1 MFDKKIKGVINLR
14 LAENSARV
22 HGGMII
28 YLNKY
33 SQSVKKKKKIWIEP
47 PVPWNGKYGNCP
59 TGSSGEVL
67 FWNWGLAPRSLLR
80 GSQDSG
86 YRSHHAR
93 GPLKAVRWLVKPP
106 HRGLVYTRLLVK
118 FSSCSQVLRSDWTE
132 EAFLW
137 LISDICFNHHEDST
151 MRK

>member
-22 HGGMII
+22 HGGII
-28 YLNKY
+28 IWINTPR
-33 SQSVKKKKKIWIEP
+33 VGKKKKNWIEP
-47 PVPWNGKYGNCP
+47 PVPWNGKYGNRL

-67 FWNWGLAPRSLLR
+67 LWNWGLAPRSLLR
-80 GSQDSG
+80 GSQDVG
-86 YRSHHAR
+86 YRSHHAC

-106 HRGLVYTRLLVK
+106 HQGLVYTRLLVR

-137 LISDICFNHHEDST
+137 LISDIYFNHHEDST